1 MNDLYHNAIK
11 YAKFSR
17 ANSIETFGIVCK
29 RDKPCIASLN
39 KNGIGHPFVLLKAN
53 WAFFDIYFR
62 LCDKESDFI
71 RSIKCYI
78 SRVWFKNLCH
88 LFLPSD

>member
-11 YAKFSR
+11 YAKFSK
-17 ANSIETFGIVCK
+17 ANIVLKLLALSVKGIN
-29 RDKPCIASLN
+29 L
-39 KNGIGHPFVLLKAN
+39 GHPFVLLKAN
-53 WAFFDIYFR
+53 WAFFDIDFR
-62 LCDKESDFI
+62 LCDKEIVFM